1 MILVDGL
8 LLLQLRER
16 ILIMLKMW
24 NTDIFDLKALKKDMK
39 VTNVK
44 KDEDDQQVRWNND
57 GSINWM
63 RFEHKQPDTILYK
76 VILIKMKSS
85 KKIKAIRSLQQ
96 NATSKSSGYTLPKSE
111 AELEHLLLMCKDL
124 TIPSFHHQFYNELKS
139 RNQEEEDDHLS
150 ESEEE
155 EEWNYY
161 IIVRTCIVRRCY

>member
-63 RFEHKQPDTILYK
+63 QFERK
-76 VILIKMKSS
+76 
-85 KKIKAIRSLQQ
+85 
-96 NATSKSSGYTLPKSE
+96 
-111 AELEHLLLMCKDL
+111 
-124 TIPSFHHQFYNELKS
+124 
-139 RNQEEEDDHLS
+139 
-150 ESEEE
+150 
-155 EEWNYY
+155 
-161 IIVRTCIVRRCY
+161 

>member
-1 MILVDGL
+1 
-8 LLLQLRER
+8 
-16 ILIMLKMW
+16 
-24 NTDIFDLKALKKDMK
+24 
-39 VTNVK
+39 
-44 KDEDDQQVRWNND
+44 
-57 GSINWM
+57 
-63 RFEHKQPDTILYK
+63 
-76 VILIKMKSS
+76 MKSS

-139 RNQEEEDDHLS
+139 WNQEEEDDHLS

-161 IIVRTCIVRRCY
+161 IIVRKCIVRKCY